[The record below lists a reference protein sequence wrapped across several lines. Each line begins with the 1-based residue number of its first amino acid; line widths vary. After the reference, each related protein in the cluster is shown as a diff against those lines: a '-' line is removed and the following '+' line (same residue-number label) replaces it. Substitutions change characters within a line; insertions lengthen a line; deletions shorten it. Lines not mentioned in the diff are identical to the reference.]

1 MGDVMQNTQ
10 ALVEKVEQKG
20 ALSIKE
26 LERLVCSFIP
36 ESCDECIWL
45 RYEDRVSCPSRG
57 DAPCRI
63 YLNEVLNYL
72 EGRGLI

>member
-1 MGDVMQNTQ
+1 MDDVVPITQ
-10 ALVEKVEQKG
+10 ALVEKVQQKG
-20 ALSIKE
+20 ALSIVE

-45 RYEDRVSCPSRG
+45 GNEDRVSCPSKG

-72 EGRGLI
+72 EDRGLI